1 MNSIVKWKI
10 AIMMMALAFVCET
23 ANAQRWRRNY
33 YPRNVVT
40 VVTQPAVTV
49 HVNNRFTQKER
60 LAMAVA
66 YLEKHKYLTVKK
78 YAQMTRLTTATAE
91 AELDAFVADKK
102 KPIMLVVDGR
112 KKLYTKK

>member
-1 MNSIVKWKI
+1 MNSVVKWKI
-10 AIMMMALAFVCET
+10 AIMMVALAFVCET

-33 YPRNVVT
+33 YSRNVVT

-91 AELDAFVADKK
+91 VELDAFVADKK